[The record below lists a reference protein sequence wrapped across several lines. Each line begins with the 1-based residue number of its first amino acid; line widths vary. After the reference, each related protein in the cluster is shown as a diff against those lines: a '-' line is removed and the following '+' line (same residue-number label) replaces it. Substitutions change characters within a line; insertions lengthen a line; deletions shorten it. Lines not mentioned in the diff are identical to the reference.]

1 MNSLST
7 EHRASV
13 LGRRVCVNTEKREN
27 LMSTLMAQIAQ
38 KVLQEAE
45 LASVTQLDMHADKPA
60 DNGIDH
66 PAVDKPTAV
75 IKELESS
82 IEFHIGHANEFK
94 EAGKEEEAK
103 FQFAVAETMQEI
115 LILVRKGD
123 EHHLKLAAVAFFTA
137 KNSIQN
143 KFSKIVLD
151 YLIPKVSGVKKL
163 KEYFQASLSAKL
175 PKLNEGIQMLAEN
188 VFELIQS
195 SVETAKTHNAQD
207 PQSQQAF
214 QSAAHYMA
222 LLVSFMQIDKQTNTS
237 GEEELRSYVPVGTM
251 YRNEVQQ
258 SLDKFGQF
266 LESRGKELDFGRFD
280 PSRIV
285 QQYTDFLSK
294 GGPEQWSAV
303 GKQLFDYYKQRESQ
317 QSTTAE
323 PEQKSAHDNYEMRA
337 KAEQQAQR
345 QA

>member
-1 MNSLST
+1 
-7 EHRASV
+7 
-13 LGRRVCVNTEKREN
+13 
-27 LMSTLMAQIAQ
+27 MSTLMAEIAQ

-66 PAVDKPTAV
+66 PAVDKPAAV

-103 FQFAVAETMQEI
+103 FEFAVAETMQEV
-115 LILVRKGD
+115 LILVRKADG
-123 EHHLKLAAVAFFTA
+123 HHLKLAAVAFFTA

-163 KEYFQASLSAKL
+163 KEYFQASLVAKL
-175 PKLNEGIQMLAEN
+175 PKLEEGLQMLAED
-188 VFELIQS
+188 VYQLINS
-195 SVETAKTHNAQD
+195 SVETAKAHNAND
-207 PQSQQAF
+207 PKSQQAF

-222 LLVSFMQIDKQTNTS
+222 LLVSFMQVDKQTNTS
-237 GEEELRSYVPVGTM
+237 GEEALRSYVPVGSM

-266 LESRGKELDFGRFD
+266 LQSRGKDLDFGRFD
-280 PSRIV
+280 PNRIT
-285 QQYTDFLSK
+285 QQYTQFLTQ
-294 GGPEQWSAV
+294 GGAEQWESI
-303 GKQLFDYYKQRESQ
+303 GNQLTQYFKQRETQ
-317 QSTTAE
+317 QTPAE

-337 KAEQQAQR
+337 QAERQAQQQP

>member
-1 MNSLST
+1 
-7 EHRASV
+7 
-13 LGRRVCVNTEKREN
+13 
-27 LMSTLMAQIAQ
+27 MSTLMAEIAQ

-66 PAVDKPTAV
+66 PAVDKPAAV

-103 FQFAVAETMQEI
+103 FEFAVAETMQEI
-115 LILVRKGD
+115 LILVRKAD

-143 KFSKIVLD
+143 KFSKTVLN

-163 KEYFQASLSAKL
+163 KEYFQASLVAKL
-175 PKLNEGIQMLAEN
+175 PKLEEGVVMLAED
-188 VFELIQS
+188 VYQLIDA
-195 SVETAKTHNAQD
+195 SVETAKSHNAQD
-207 PQSQQAF
+207 PKSQQAF
-214 QSAAHYMA
+214 QNAAHYMA
-222 LLVSFMQIDKQTNTS
+222 LLVSFMQVDKQTNTS
-237 GEEELRSYVPVGTM
+237 GEEALRSYVPVGSM

-266 LESRGKELDFGRFD
+266 LQSRGKELDFGRFD
-280 PSRIV
+280 PNRII
-285 QQYTDFLSK
+285 QQYTQFLSQ
-294 GGPEQWSAV
+294 GGPEQWDSIAN
-303 GKQLFDYYKQRESQ
+303 QLTQYFKQRETQ
-317 QSTTAE
+317 QTAPAQE

-337 KAEQQAQR
+337 RAEQQAQQP

>member
-1 MNSLST
+1 
-7 EHRASV
+7 
-13 LGRRVCVNTEKREN
+13 
-27 LMSTLMAQIAQ
+27 MSTLMAQIAQ

-66 PAVDKPTAV
+66 PAVDKPAAV

-94 EAGKEEEAK
+94 EAGREEEAK

-115 LILVRKGD
+115 LILVRKAD

-143 KFSKIVLD
+143 KFSKTVLD

-163 KEYFQASLSAKL
+163 KEYFQASLVSKL
-175 PKLNEGIQMLAEN
+175 PKLEEGIQMLAEN
-188 VFELIQS
+188 VFQLIQS
-195 SVETAKTHNAQD
+195 SIETAKTHNPED
-207 PQSQQAF
+207 PKSQQAF

-237 GEEELRSYVPVGTM
+237 GEEELRSYVPVGAM

-266 LESRGKELDFGRFD
+266 LETRGKELDFGRFD

-285 QQYTDFLSK
+285 QQYQNFLAK
-294 GGPEQWSAV
+294 GGPEQWTAV

-317 QSTTAE
+317 QSTGAE
-323 PEQKSAHDNYEMRA
+323 TEQPSAHDNYEMRA

>member
-1 MNSLST
+1 
-7 EHRASV
+7 
-13 LGRRVCVNTEKREN
+13 
-27 LMSTLMAQIAQ
+27 MSTLMAEIAQ

-66 PAVDKPTAV
+66 PAVDKPAAV
-75 IKELESS
+75 IKDLESS

-103 FQFAVAETMQEI
+103 FEFAVAETMQEI
-115 LILVRKGD
+115 LILVRKAD

-143 KFSKIVLD
+143 KFSKTVLD

-163 KEYFQASLSAKL
+163 KEYFQANLVAKL
-175 PKLNEGIQMLAEN
+175 PKLEEGVEMLAED
-188 VFELIQS
+188 VYQLISS
-195 SVETAKTHNAQD
+195 SVETAKSHNAQD
-207 PQSQQAF
+207 PKSQQAF

-222 LLVSFMQIDKQTNTS
+222 LLVSFMQVDKQTNTS
-237 GEEELRSYVPVGTM
+237 GEEALRSYVPVGSM

-266 LESRGKELDFGRFD
+266 LQGRGKELDFGRFD
-280 PSRIV
+280 PTRIA
-285 QQYTDFLSK
+285 QQYTQFLSQ
-294 GGPEQWSAV
+294 GGPEQWDSIAN
-303 GKQLFDYYKQRESQ
+303 QLTQHFKQRETQ
-317 QSTTAE
+317 QTPAE

-337 KAEQQAQR
+337 KAEQQAQQQP

>member
-1 MNSLST
+1 
-7 EHRASV
+7 
-13 LGRRVCVNTEKREN
+13 
-27 LMSTLMAQIAQ
+27 MAQIAQ

-66 PAVDKPTAV
+66 PAVDKPAAV

-82 IEFHIGHANEFK
+82 IEFHVGHANEFK

-103 FQFAVAETMQEI
+103 FEFAVAETMQEI
-115 LILVRKGD
+115 LILVRKAD

-143 KFSKIVLD
+143 KFSKIVTD
-151 YLIPKVSGVKKL
+151 YLIPKVTGVKKL
-163 KEYFQASLSAKL
+163 KEYFQASLVAKL
-175 PKLNEGIQMLAEN
+175 PKLEEGVVMLAED
-188 VFELIQS
+188 VYQLIQS
-195 SVETAKTHNAQD
+195 SVETAKSHNAND
-207 PQSQQAF
+207 PKSQQAF

-222 LLVSFMQIDKQTNTS
+222 LLVSFMQVDKQTNTS
-237 GEEELRSYVPVGTM
+237 GEEALRSYVPVGSM

-266 LESRGKELDFGRFD
+266 LQGRGKELDFGRFD
-280 PSRIV
+280 PSRIA
-285 QQYTDFLSK
+285 QQYTQFLSQ
-294 GGPEQWSAV
+294 GGPEQWDSIAN
-303 GKQLFDYYKQRESQ
+303 QLTQYFKQRESQ
-317 QSTTAE
+317 QSQQAPAE

-337 KAEQQAQR
+337 KAEQQAQQR
-345 QA
+345 PQA

>member
-1 MNSLST
+1 
-7 EHRASV
+7 
-13 LGRRVCVNTEKREN
+13 
-27 LMSTLMAQIAQ
+27 MAEIAQ

-115 LILVRKGD
+115 LVLVRKAD
-123 EHHLKLAAVAFFTA
+123 EHHLKLAAVAYFSA

-143 KFSKIVLD
+143 KFSKSVLD
-151 YLIPKVSGVKKL
+151 YLVPKVSGAKKL
-163 KEYFQASLSAKL
+163 KEYFQDSLVAKL
-175 PKLNEGIQMLAEN
+175 PKLEEGIQLLAEN
-188 VFELIQS
+188 VFQLIQN
-195 SVETAKTHNAQD
+195 SVETAKSANAED
-207 PQSQQAF
+207 PKSQQAV
-214 QSAAHYMA
+214 QQAAHYMA

-237 GEEELRSYVPVGTM
+237 GEEELRSYVPVGSM
-251 YRNEVQQ
+251 YRDEVEQA
-258 SLDKFGQF
+258 LDKFGQF

-280 PSRIV
+280 PTRIV
-285 QQYTDFLSK
+285 QQYTQFLSK
-294 GGPEQWSAV
+294 GNAEQWGSV
-303 GKQLFDYYKQRESQ
+303 GKQLFDYFKQRESQ
-317 QSTTAE
+317 QATAAE
-323 PEQKSAHDNYEMRA
+323 KPQISAHDNYEMRA
-337 KAEQQAQR
+337 RAERQGQQQQP

>member
-1 MNSLST
+1 
-7 EHRASV
+7 
-13 LGRRVCVNTEKREN
+13 
-27 LMSTLMAQIAQ
+27 MSSLMAEIAQ

-45 LASVTQLDMHADKPA
+45 LTSVTQLDMHADKPA

-66 PAVDKPTAV
+66 PAVDKPSAV
-75 IKELESS
+75 IKELETS

-115 LILVRKGD
+115 LILVRKAD
-123 EHHLKLAAVAFFTA
+123 EHHLKLAAVTFFTA

-143 KFSKIVLD
+143 KFSKTVLD

-163 KEYFQASLSAKL
+163 KEYFQANLTSKL
-175 PKLNEGIQMLAEN
+175 PKLAEGIQLLAED
-188 VFELIQS
+188 VFQLIQS
-195 SVETAKTHNAQD
+195 SVETAKSHNQND
-207 PQSQQAF
+207 PKSQQAV
-214 QSAAHYMA
+214 QNAAHYMA

-237 GEEELRSYVPVGTM
+237 GEEELRSYVPVGSM

-266 LESRGKELDFGRFD
+266 LQGQGKELDFGRFD

-285 QQYTDFLSK
+285 QQYTQFLEK
-294 GGPEQWSAV
+294 GGPDQWVAV
-303 GKQLFDYYKQRESQ
+303 GSQLFDYFKQRKSQ
-317 QSTTAE
+317 QSAPAQE
-323 PEQKSAHDNYEMRA
+323 PEQKPDSFEMRA
-337 KAEQQAQR
+337 QAEKRAQQAPQQP

>member
-1 MNSLST
+1 
-7 EHRASV
+7 
-13 LGRRVCVNTEKREN
+13 
-27 LMSTLMAQIAQ
+27 MSTLMAEIAQ

-66 PAVDKPTAV
+66 PAVDKPAAV

-103 FQFAVAETMQEI
+103 FEFAVAETMQEI
-115 LILVRKGD
+115 LILVRKAD

-143 KFSKIVLD
+143 KFSKTVLN

-163 KEYFQASLSAKL
+163 KEYFQASLVAKL
-175 PKLNEGIQMLAEN
+175 PKLEEGVVMLAED
-188 VFELIQS
+188 VYQLINA
-195 SVETAKTHNAQD
+195 SVETAKSHNAQD
-207 PQSQQAF
+207 PKSQQAF
-214 QSAAHYMA
+214 QNAAHYMA
-222 LLVSFMQIDKQTNTS
+222 LLVSFMQVDKQTNTS
-237 GEEELRSYVPVGTM
+237 GEEALRSYVPVGSM

-266 LESRGKELDFGRFD
+266 LQSRGKELDFGRFD
-280 PSRIV
+280 PNRII
-285 QQYTDFLSK
+285 QQYTQFLSQ
-294 GGPEQWSAV
+294 GGPEQWDSIAN
-303 GKQLFDYYKQRESQ
+303 QLTQYFKQRETQ
-317 QSTTAE
+317 QTAPAQE

-337 KAEQQAQR
+337 RAEQQAQQP

>member
-1 MNSLST
+1 
-7 EHRASV
+7 
-13 LGRRVCVNTEKREN
+13 
-27 LMSTLMAQIAQ
+27 MSTLMAEIAQ

-66 PAVDKPTAV
+66 PAVDKPAAV

-115 LILVRKGD
+115 LILVRKAD

-143 KFSKIVLD
+143 KFSKTVLN

-163 KEYFQASLSAKL
+163 KEYFQASLVAKL
-175 PKLNEGIQMLAEN
+175 PKLEEGVVMLAED
-188 VFELIQS
+188 VYQLINA
-195 SVETAKTHNAQD
+195 SVETAKSHNAQD
-207 PQSQQAF
+207 PKSQQAF
-214 QSAAHYMA
+214 QNAAHYMA
-222 LLVSFMQIDKQTNTS
+222 LLVSFMQVDKQTNTS
-237 GEEELRSYVPVGTM
+237 GEEALRSYVPVGSM

-266 LESRGKELDFGRFD
+266 LQSRGKDLDFGRFD
-280 PSRIV
+280 PNRII
-285 QQYTDFLSK
+285 QQYTQFLSQ
-294 GGPEQWSAV
+294 GGPEQWDSIAN
-303 GKQLFDYYKQRESQ
+303 QLTQYFKQRETQ
-317 QSTTAE
+317 QAPAE

-337 KAEQQAQR
+337 KAERQAQQP